1 MIPETE
7 KCKTIGAIDLLRA
20 LHPYTLRSPGGV
32 HSAAHEATTAAC
44 RLATLLI
51 NSLAAA
57 MENAKSRPAGNQQ
70 FEIERAKRVY
80 YQNTC
85 DEIAE
90 RISDVTGE
98 KPNIGS
104 LSEPSG
110 ALVLAVEKLIHA
122 AGQAS
127 KPAAAESSVAAEAES
142 HLEIE
147 AASPAMPA
155 AEQPSAKIQPAAAGC
170 FSGFTGSF
178 VGNLTNAQ
186 TMRIG
191 PSAPYFTVTKDGR
204 VVGDLVDAFSRAN
217 AANDGMMPGF
227 IAATSMMQSRIT
239 RLESRLAKAGLPTD

>member
-1 MIPETE
+1 MTPETE
-7 KCKTIGAIDLLRA
+7 ECETIGAIDLLRA

-32 HSAAHEATTAAC
+32 HSAAHEAATAAC

-57 MENAKSRPAGNQQ
+57 MENAKSHPAGDQQ

-90 RISDVTGE
+90 YISDVTGQ

-110 ALVLAVEKLIHA
+110 ALVLAVETLTREA
-122 AGQAS
+122 RQAS
-127 KPAAAESSVAAEAES
+127 KRAAAESSAPAEAES

-155 AEQPSAKIQPAAAGC
+155 AEQPSVKIQPAAAC

-186 TMRIG
+186 NLRIG

-239 RLESRLAKAGLPTD
+239 RLESRLAKVGLPTD